1 MVVNDKRESRLSVS
15 PDGVNKLADE
25 IEKILERHEVFPA
38 QMLKL
43 VGKLNFAQTSV
54 MGGKGERRC
63 VHCTA

>member
-1 MVVNDKRESRLSVS
+1 MIVNDKCESRLSVS

-25 IEKILERHEVFPA
+25 IAKILERHEAFLA

-54 MGGKGERRC
+54 MGG
-63 VHCTA
+63 

>member
-1 MVVNDKRESRLSVS
+1 MGVTVTFVIVNDKCESRLSVS

-25 IEKILERHEVFPA
+25 IAKILGRHEAFLA

-54 MGGKGERRC
+54 MGE
-63 VHCTA
+63 